1 MQNHGLKEDCS
12 KHSMETLF
20 HKLKAAVEPVSPSK
34 NLWKPGMSYSVGAQI
49 PNEMAAVDSLS
60 KEKSE
65 SSALFSDSFLRT
77 VWHEP
82 DPLFNILHWM
92 VFCSLE
98 FLPVIVSTVCY
109 SSGGNLMESA
119 VNLQP
124 CDNTAMHY

>member
-1 MQNHGLKEDCS
+1 
-12 KHSMETLF
+12 MEALF
-20 HKLKAAVEPVSPSK
+20 HKLQAAVEPVSPSK
-34 NLWKPGMSYSVGAQI
+34 NLWKPSMSYSVGEQI
-49 PNEMAAVDSLS
+49 LNEMAAVDSLS

-92 VFCSLE
+92 VTSFL

-109 SSGGNLMESA
+109 SSDDNLM
-119 VNLQP
+119 
-124 CDNTAMHY
+124 